1 MEINDKKTVTL
12 NKDVAGHRKRVK
24 EKFLKTGFDNWQDY
38 EILEFALFFVISRKD
53 TKKTAKRLIE
63 EFGSL
68 KELLNTDYN
77 KLIEKFKKIEGV
89 SKQATYF
96 FNFLKE
102 ISIKY
107 SELKVKPKEKVS
119 SPQDVVEYLKNKIGF
134 CPEENLYAIFLNA
147 SNKVLKFEKISKGTT
162 ARSAVY
168 PEEIAKEA
176 LNAGRTRSII
186 VAHNHPGGV
195 CKPSQNDIIAT
206 EAIQKALKTISVLL
220 LDHIIVTDTDYYSF
234 KDNGLI

>member
-1 MEINDKKTVTL
+1 MSLLDKI
-12 NKDVAGHRKRVK
+12 KDVDGEQNQQFESSAIKKFVSNFYISVCFCL
-24 EKFLKTGFDNWQDY
+24 EKSNSFPN
-38 EILEFALFFVISRKD
+38 
-53 TKKTAKRLIE
+53 
-63 EFGSL
+63 
-68 KELLNTDYN
+68 
-77 KLIEKFKKIEGV
+77 
-89 SKQATYF
+89 
-96 FNFLKE
+96 
-102 ISIKY
+102 IKY